1 MIIAILTNGV
11 CCATTTSKAN
21 TKKGCQ
27 WLSSNQPIK
36 DFNGTNNEDCDVITI
51 KLENDQLIK

>member
-11 CCATTTSKAN
+11 CCATTTSKAS
-21 TKKGCQ
+21 TKVCQ

-51 KLENDQLIK
+51 KSENDQLIK